1 MTSRTLKVL
10 ASSLALYVGAAAA
23 TGSVDGVLRQQRA
36 LLAGIVAQPS
46 AQSHIVAAPE
56 SAQERTQRVL
66 LGVTARASSR
76 VPPEKRARLDQQ
88 IVAQRVLLGTHE
100 RG

>member
-10 ASSLALYVGAAAA
+10 ASSLALYAGAAAA
-23 TGSVDGVLRQQRA
+23 TESVDGVLRQQRA

-56 SAQERTQRVL
+56 GAQELTQRVL
-66 LGVTARASSR
+66 LGVTARASNR
-76 VPPEKRARLDQQ
+76 VPSEKRARLYQQ
-88 IVAQRVLLGTHE
+88 IVAQRVLLGSRE